1 MGFRVQAWGCG
12 IPERDSGTGFHSE
25 IPERDSGPRFQ
36 SRIPERYSGVGFR
49 SHIPDGIPER
59 DFIARFQSRI
69 LEREACF
76 SMAALGEPRAI
87 KPILILPETQTTREK
102 E

>member
-1 MGFRVQAWGCG
+1 MSKLG
-12 IPERDSGTGFHSE
+12 
-25 IPERDSGPRFQ
+25 
-36 SRIPERYSGVGFR
+36 GVGFR
-49 SHIPDGIPER
+49 SEIPER
-59 DFIARFQSRI
+59 DFIARFRSEIPDQDSRAGFWSDIPEWDSGAGFHSEIPDQDSGAGFQSEI

-76 SMAALGEPRAI
+76 SVAALGEPRAI